1 MSSPEPTV
9 KSTVIPTHGGSEDS
23 NAAVIGGI
31 AASIVGIII
40 AVIIIVFGIV
50 LYYLR
55 RRKLRGERIRRV
67 PKGMLE
73 AKPTGEMELMD
84 MTVTSGSGSGLPFL
98 IQRTVART
106 IKITELI
113 GNGRYGKVYLGYYQG
128 EPVAV
133 KKFFSRDEKSWC
145 RETEIYNTLLLRHDN
160 ILGFFASDMV
170 SNNGVTELWLIT
182 QYHQFGSLYDF
193 LVQETVSPK
202 VMLQMAISTC
212 SGLAHLHTE
221 LYGTQAKPAIAHRDM
236 KTKNILVKNNK
247 TCCIADFG
255 LAVFKNQNEM
265 NIPTNPKQGTKRY
278 MAPEILNESINMKS
292 FESFKQ
298 VDVYALGL
306 VLWELCKRCTGHT
319 GVAEAYVVPFHDS
332 LVFPDPS
339 FDDMRRV
346 VVEQKRQPTIP
357 PHWNSEELLREMTK
371 VMRECWYFTS
381 TARPTAVYLKKKLLK
396 MSQEFEK
403 MNYGDVDVQQSA

>member
-1 MSSPEPTV
+1 MTLFLV
-9 KSTVIPTHGGSEDS
+9 CV
-23 NAAVIGGI
+23 
-31 AASIVGIII
+31 
-40 AVIIIVFGIV
+40 
-50 LYYLR
+50 YYLR
-55 RRKLRGERIRRV
+55 RHKLAVERNRRV
-67 PKGMLE
+67 PQGMKE

-113 GNGRYGKVYLGYYQG
+113 GNGRYGQVYLGYYQG

-193 LVQETVSPK
+193 LMQEAVSPK
-202 VMLQMAISTC
+202 VMLLMAISMC

-221 LYGTQAKPAIAHRDM
+221 LFGTQAKPAITHRDM
-236 KTKNILVKNNK
+236 KTKNVLVKNNM

-278 MAPEILNESINMKS
+278 MAPEILNETINMMS
-292 FESFKQ
+292 FESFKH

-306 VLWELCKRCTGHT
+306 ILWELCRRCTGT
-319 GVAEAYVVPFHDS
+319 SGVPEDYEVP
-332 LVFPDPS
+332 LQGMVPPDPS
-339 FDDMRRV
+339 FEDMRRV
-346 VVEQKRQPTIP
+346 VVVERRQPAIP
-357 PHWNSEELLREMTK
+357 PRWNTEELLREVTK
-371 VMRECWYFTS
+371 VMRECWYYTS

-396 MSQEFEK
+396 MSQELEK
-403 MNYGDVDVQQSA
+403 MNYGDHDVQQAT

>member
-1 MSSPEPTV
+1 MNVAFYSLCMSGKRVVHSHLSFSYCLSPPPSLSLAGSSPGT
-9 KSTVIPTHGGSEDS
+9 
-23 NAAVIGGI
+23 IGGI
-31 AASIVGIII
+31 IAALLVTSLAIIIIVVII
-40 AVIIIVFGIV
+40 AVMCH
-50 LYYLR
+50 R
-55 RRKLRGERIRRV
+55 RRKVRGEPVRCV
-67 PKGMLE
+67 PKAME
-73 AKPTGEMELMD
+73 ACPGDVDLMD

-193 LVQETVSPK
+193 LVQEAVSPK

-221 LYGTQAKPAIAHRDM
+221 LFGTQAKPAIAHRDM
-236 KTKNILVKNNK
+236 KTKNVLVKNNK

-278 MAPEILNESINMKS
+278 MAPEILNETINMQS

-298 VDVYALGL
+298 ADVYALGL
-306 VLWELCKRCTGHT
+306 VLWELCRRSTGSSGMWCACACVCTMYMYMYM
-319 GVAEAYVVPFHDS
+319 VYVCVHMCVHVCP
-332 LVFPDPS
+332 
-339 FDDMRRV
+339 
-346 VVEQKRQPTIP
+346 
-357 PHWNSEELLREMTK
+357 
-371 VMRECWYFTS
+371 
-381 TARPTAVYLKKKLLK
+381 
-396 MSQEFEK
+396 
-403 MNYGDVDVQQSA
+403 

>member
-1 MSSPEPTV
+1 MTLLV
-9 KSTVIPTHGGSEDS
+9 LV
-23 NAAVIGGI
+23 
-31 AASIVGIII
+31 
-40 AVIIIVFGIV
+40 IV
-50 LYYLR
+50 LNYLR
-55 RRKLRGERIRRV
+55 RRKLRTERTRRV
-67 PKGMLE
+67 PGGMRE
-73 AKPTGEMELMD
+73 ACPTGKMELME

-106 IKITELI
+106 IKVTDLI
-113 GNGRYGKVYLGYYQG
+113 GNGRYGQVYLGYYQG

-193 LVQETVSPK
+193 LVQEAVSPK

-212 SGLAHLHTE
+212 AGLAHIHTE
-221 LYGTQAKPAIAHRDM
+221 LYGTQAKPAIAHRDI
-236 KTKNILVKNNK
+236 KTKNVLVKNNM

-265 NIPTNPKQGTKRY
+265 NVPTNPKQGTKRY
-278 MAPEILNESINMKS
+278 MAPEILNETINMKS
-292 FESFKQ
+292 FESFKK

-306 VLWELCKRCTGHT
+306 VLWELCRRCTGTT
-319 GVAEAYVVPFHDS
+319 G
-332 LVFPDPS
+332 
-339 FDDMRRV
+339 
-346 VVEQKRQPTIP
+346 K
-357 PHWNSEELLREMTK
+357 
-371 VMRECWYFTS
+371 
-381 TARPTAVYLKKKLLK
+381 
-396 MSQEFEK
+396 
-403 MNYGDVDVQQSA
+403 

>member
-1 MSSPEPTV
+1 MVYVYTCSVLCLHSPLLSPSSCTSPYLSPYI
-9 KSTVIPTHGGSEDS
+9 SPLHSLDS

-31 AASIVGIII
+31 AASVIGIII

-319 GVAEAYVVPFHDS
+319 GMWGGFVANCALHVHC
-332 LVFPDPS
+332 
-339 FDDMRRV
+339 MCM
-346 VVEQKRQPTIP
+346 Q
-357 PHWNSEELLREMTK
+357 SECEVLE
-371 VMRECWYFTS
+371 
-381 TARPTAVYLKKKLLK
+381 
-396 MSQEFEK
+396 
-403 MNYGDVDVQQSA
+403 